1 VDDIRFGSPDRGS
14 GGNAVEIPDLIVKLS
29 VIKVAQ
35 GLNSHM
41 RDSLFSNNNDE
52 LKVFF

>member
-1 VDDIRFGSPDRGS
+1 VDGVRFGSPDRGS

-29 VIKVAQ
+29 VIKVAR
-35 GLNSHM
+35 GLNSHV
-41 RDSLFSNNNDE
+41 RDLLFSNNNDE